1 MHFHPPQRLPFY
13 PHRPHTRRHVIL
25 AFFGFLR
32 CSELAIISSFDPA
45 IHPTISDL
53 AVLDDETIPY
63 TIKQSKTDQTKKGHF
78 IYIFN
83 LQSPIL
89 PYQTLLAF
97 LHLRKSQSK
106 LPSDPLS
113 TDDPNRPATRFWFQ
127 KHLKAVLHL
136 SGTPAGNFSSHSF
149 RIGAATT
156 AAHKGLPNSRSKNSV
171 AGRQTFD

>member
-1 MHFHPPQRLPFY
+1 MF
-13 PHRPHTRRHVIL
+13 IL

-32 CSELAIISSFDPA
+32 CSELTISSSFDHT

-53 AVLDDETIPY
+53 AVLDDETISY
-63 TIKQSKTDQTKKGHF
+63 IIKQSKTDQTKKGHF

-106 LPSDPLS
+106 LPSDPLLQTTPTAPSLASGSKS
-113 TDDPNRPATRFWFQ
+113 TSRQSCSYQVPQLKTFPAI
-127 KHLKAVLHL
+127 
-136 SGTPAGNFSSHSF
+136 HSE
-149 RIGAATT
+149 
-156 AAHKGLPNSRSKNSV
+156 
-171 AGRQTFD
+171 